1 MPRTRRHTVKR
12 NGRKNKSSQKN
23 KSRQRAQKRSRGK
36 GGGFWSTKP
45 AAPVDPNAPPP
56 PKKSEGFSSA
66 SHFADYA
73 KGSLKASRSA
83 MNMPL
88 TLATMNYK
96 INALMVKNG
105 VNYKFSNGYTA
116 KDYSLDKVP
125 GDASNEGRGELKP
138 SATRGKITGF
148 QSAAYTKTTE
158 TDTYKQALK
167 KKDEML
173 QKKSNPPGTTPSAA
187 SGTKWKQTP
196 ESGSNW
202 TQVPP
207 Q

>member
-1 MPRTRRHTVKR
+1 MPRTRRSQTVKR
-12 NGRKNKSSQKN
+12 SSKKNKSSQKN
-23 KSRQRAQKRSRGK
+23 KSRQKTARGKSRGK
-36 GGGFWSTKP
+36 RGGFWGSTP

-96 INALMVKNG
+96 INALMVKNS

-138 SATRGKITGF
+138 GATRGKITGF

-158 TDTYKQALK
+158 TDTYKKALK
-167 KKDEML
+167 KTSK
-173 QKKSNPPGTTPSAA
+173 PPAPAPVAPATGI
-187 SGTKWKQTP
+187 
-196 ESGSNW
+196 
-202 TQVPP
+202 
-207 Q
+207 